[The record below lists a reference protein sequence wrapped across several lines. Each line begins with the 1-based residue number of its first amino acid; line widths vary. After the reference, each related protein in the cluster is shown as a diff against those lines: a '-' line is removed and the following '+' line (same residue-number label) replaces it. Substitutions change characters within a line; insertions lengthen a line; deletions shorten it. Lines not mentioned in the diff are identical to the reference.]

1 MQAPDARNP
10 YDPPMPIYQL
20 EDLVPTVHPD
30 AYVHP
35 DAVLIGDVTIGSEST
50 VWPGAVLRGDYGT
63 IVVGARTSVQDGTVI
78 HAGPG
83 FPTVVGDDCVIGHLA
98 HLEGCTL
105 EDGSLVGS
113 GSVVL
118 HHAVVGSG
126 ATVGAN
132 AVVPNRMQVPPGA
145 LAVGVPA
152 QIREGRSDRQLI
164 RLSAEQYVT
173 NGQRYRTSL
182 RRLEDR

>member
-1 MQAPDARNP
+1 
-10 YDPPMPIYQL
+10 MPIYELDGVAPQIDP
-20 EDLVPTVHPD
+20 E

-35 DAVLIGDVTIGSEST
+35 DAVIIGDVIIGAEST

-63 IVVGARTSVQDGTVI
+63 ITIGERSSVQDGTVI

-83 FPTVVGDDCVIGHLA
+83 FPTIVGNGCVIGHKA
-98 HLEGCTL
+98 HLEGCIL
-105 EDGSLVGS
+105 KDDSLVGS

-132 AVVPNRMQVPPGA
+132 AVVPNRMEVPGGA
-145 LAVGVPA
+145 LAIGVPA
-152 QIREGRSDRQLI
+152 VIREGKSNLALNQ
-164 RLSAEQYVT
+164 LSAAEYVA
-173 NGQRYRTSL
+173 NGKRFKASL
-182 RRLEDR
+182 RQIG

>member
-1 MQAPDARNP
+1 MAV
-10 YDPPMPIYQL
+10 YEL
-20 EDLVPTVHPD
+20 GGVVPKIDPD

-35 DAVLIGDVTIGSEST
+35 DGVVIGDVTIGPASS

-63 IVVGARTSVQDGTVI
+63 ITVGERTSIQDGTVV

-83 FPTVVGDDCVIGHLA
+83 FPTLIGSGCVIGHLA

-105 EDGSLVGS
+105 EDDSLAGS

-118 HHAVVGSG
+118 HWAVIGTG

-132 AVVPNRMQVPPGA
+132 AVVPNRMAIPPGA
-145 LAVGVPA
+145 LAIGVPA
-152 QIREGRSDRQLI
+152 RIMEGRSDQDMI
-164 RLSAEQYVT
+164 RFAAAQYVT
-173 NGQRYRTSL
+173 NAARYKDSL
-182 RRLEDR
+182 RRLD

>member
-1 MQAPDARNP
+1 
-10 YDPPMPIYQL
+10 MPIYQL
-20 EDLVPTVHPD
+20 GDLVPDIHPE
-30 AYVHP
+30 AFIHP
-35 DAVLIGDVTIGSEST
+35 EAVLIGDVTVGSEST

-83 FPTVVGDDCVIGHLA
+83 FPTTVGDGCVIGHLA
-98 HLEGCTL
+98 HLEGCTM
-105 EDGSLVGS
+105 EDESLVGS

-118 HHAVVGSG
+118 HHAVVGTG

-132 AVVPNRMQVPPGA
+132 AVVPNRMQVPAGA

-152 QIREGRSDRQLI
+152 QIREGKSSLWMIQQ
-164 RLSAEQYVT
+164 SAEQYVA
-173 NGQRYRTSL
+173 NGHRYRTTL
-182 RRLEDR
+182 RRLDDR